1 MSKLDSAEYRMLEA
15 LVDQRLRLTQENLH
29 LMERFSGGM
38 QGTHGLQKEL
48 LRAELARDFRQSYEQ
63 EHGKPPSQSRV
74 DEGIAITPRYIEF
87 VEVTCQERQAWLDL
101 KEQLAALSF
110 KIRFLLKSDNQSV
123 DAPSPVEDD
132 VATDDA

>member
-1 MSKLDSAEYRMLEA
+1 MSTLDSAEYRMLET

-48 LRAELARDFRQSYEQ
+48 LRAELGREFRQSYQQ
-63 EHGKPPSQSRV
+63 EHGAAPKDKLV
-74 DEGIAITPRYIEF
+74 DEAIAITPRYIEF

>member
-1 MSKLDSAEYRMLEA
+1 LHFRNLKHRNLS
-15 LVDQRLRLTQENLH
+15 RLIL
-29 LMERFSGGM
+29 
-38 QGTHGLQKEL
+38 
-48 LRAELARDFRQSYEQ
+48 RQSYQQ
-63 EHGKPPSQSRV
+63 EHGVAPKDKLV
-74 DEGIAITPRYIEF
+74 DEAIAITPRYIEF

-123 DAPSPVEDD
+123 DAPSPSEDD

>member
-15 LVDQRLRLTQENLH
+15 LVDQRRRLTQENLH
-29 LMERFSGGM
+29 LMEHCGM
-38 QGTHGLQKEL
+38 QGTHGLQKEV

-63 EHGKPPSQSRV
+63 ENGKPPSQSRV

-123 DAPSPVEDD
+123 DAPSPSEDD